1 MRRRN
6 IFPDPECSGSV
17 KAYSNSGTSCDFVK
31 TEGMTWMRATSTS
44 VGTQQ
49 NYAQYSL
56 TDSRVPPEGMYHI
69 SLLAHAEGGDGMARC
84 YVKKPDSSYLPA
96 YSITVPDGQTVT
108 GDRDVRVPAGCGELI
123 VRICPAGVIG
133 ANAMMSRISIEPAE
147 TYALASGGG
156 FQASS
161 PQAPRHTDALKAGD
175 RR

>member
-44 VGTQQ
+44 GTQQ
-49 NYAQYSL
+49 KYAQYSL

-84 YVKKPDSSYLPA
+84 YVKKPDSSYLPVYA
-96 YSITVPDGQTVT
+96 ITAPDGQTVT
-108 GDRDVRVPAGCGELI
+108 VNSDVRVPAGCGELI
-123 VRICPAGVIG
+123 VRICPADVIG
-133 ANAMMSRISIEPAE
+133 ANAMMSRISIESAE

-156 FQASS
+156 GFRASS
-161 PQAPRHTDALKAGD
+161 PQAPRLTRLKAGD

>member
-44 VGTQQ
+44 GTQQ
-49 NYAQYSL
+49 KYAQYSL

-84 YVKKPDSSYLPA
+84 YVKKPDSSYLPVYA
-96 YSITVPDGQTVT
+96 ITAPDGQTVT
-108 GDRDVRVPAGCGELI
+108 VNSDVRVPAGCGELI
-123 VRICPAGVIG
+123 VRICPADVIG
-133 ANAMMSRISIEPAE
+133 ANAMVSRISIESAE

-156 FQASS
+156 GLPGFFTAST
-161 PQAPRHTDALKAGD
+161 APY
-175 RR
+175 

>member
-44 VGTQQ
+44 GTQQ
-49 NYAQYSL
+49 KYAQYSL

-84 YVKKPDSSYLPA
+84 YVKKPDSSYLPVYA
-96 YSITVPDGQTVT
+96 ITAPDGQTVT
-108 GDRDVRVPAGCGELI
+108 VNSDVRVPAGCGELI
-123 VRICPAGVIG
+123 VRICPADVIG
-133 ANAMMSRISIEPAE
+133 ANAMMSRISIESAE

-156 FQASS
+156 FRASS
-161 PQAPRHTDALKAGD
+161 PQAPRLTRLKAGD